1 MVPEVLTY
9 VCPYCGCEA
18 RVGKPCPGCVKK
30 DKKAKPKK
38 RLWEQDKAHDGLN
51 LPDDEFDYDEFVARE
66 FGKSP
71 HKELGVKWYWW
82 ALGVVVLVAMAAG
95 AFLLR

>member
-30 DKKAKPKK
+30 TRRPKRKKHS
-38 RLWEQDKAHDGLN
+38 WEQDKSQDGLD
-51 LPDDEFDYDEFVARE
+51 LPDEDFDYDAFVARE
-66 FGKSP
+66 FGKAP
-71 HKELGVKWYWW
+71 HKELGVRWYWW
-82 ALGVVVLVAMAAG
+82 VLAVVVLMALAAG
-95 AFLLR
+95 ALLIR